1 MGGLCTK
8 CPTLNTWSFLISRAL
23 LTVSLV
29 CESFGRAL
37 PLCSSSSVSISSSSA
52 AT

>member
-8 CPTLNTWSFLISRAL
+8 CPTLNTWSFLISRA